1 MKRHDLPV
9 VLTIWLYDLPD
20 DSLKW
25 LTLPVPISDE
35 ERKSTSIFIFTLLCC
50 ASKTF
55 WGTTKKYEN
64 KNFRAYFRM
73 TGHVHKKGHI
83 LVNLQQFA
91 DEPPSPCLR
100 LFVKFT

>member
-1 MKRHDLPV
+1 
-9 VLTIWLYDLPD
+9 
-20 DSLKW
+20 
-25 LTLPVPISDE
+25 
-35 ERKSTSIFIFTLLCC
+35 
-50 ASKTF
+50 
-55 WGTTKKYEN
+55 
-64 KNFRAYFRM
+64 M